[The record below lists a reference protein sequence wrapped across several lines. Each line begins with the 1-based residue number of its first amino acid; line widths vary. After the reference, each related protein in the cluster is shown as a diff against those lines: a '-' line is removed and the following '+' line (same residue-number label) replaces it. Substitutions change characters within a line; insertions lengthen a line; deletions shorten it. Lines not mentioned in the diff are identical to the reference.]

1 MRKYI
6 VQLSAVALF
15 SLPLASPYAFAVS
28 KEMVQLQTQVQ
39 QLQDMVQHLQ
49 TSNDERMGVI
59 VNLVQQN
66 TDNVNR
72 MMGAINNLQT
82 ALKMEN
88 DQRGSGTAQISTQIQ
103 ALNDSV
109 DELKTRIANLT
120 TQMQAIQNQMQNVNG
135 GMPTQPGG
143 TPPMNQAPGGQ
154 GPGAQGPGGQADGTA
169 PGMPGAPGGAPTP
182 GAPPVDQLYQSA
194 LRDYNSAK
202 YAIAVSEFADVV
214 HYYPQDPLAGNAQFY
229 IGEINYRQGK
239 YPAAVKAYDT
249 VLEQFAGNPKAP
261 AAELRKGQ
269 SLIEMGQKD
278 AGVRELRTLIQR
290 YPQTPEAQEGRSKL
304 NGMGIRIYAAKP
316 SAYPPTT
323 P

>member
-1 MRKYI
+1 MRQHI
-6 VQLSAVALF
+6 VRFTALALF
-15 SLPLASPYAFAVS
+15 ALPLPHAFAVS

-72 MMGAINNLQT
+72 MMTAVNNLQAT
-82 ALKMEN
+82 LKAEN
-88 DQRGSGTAQISTQIQ
+88 EQRGTGNTQLSSQIQ
-103 ALNDSV
+103 SLNDSV

-120 TQMQAIQNQMQNVNG
+120 TQMQSIQNQMQNVNG
-135 GMPTQPGG
+135 VP
-143 TPPMNQAPGGQ
+143 
-154 GPGAQGPGGQADGTA
+154 AQ
-169 PGMPGAPGGAPTP
+169 PGGAPPPGGGMALNQGPGQAAAPPPAMATP
-182 GAPPVDQLYQSA
+182 AAPPVDQLYQSA

-202 YAIAVSEFADVV
+202 YNIAASEFGDVIR
-214 HYYPQDPLAGNAQFY
+214 YYPQDPMAGNAQFY
-229 IGEINYRQGK
+229 LGEINYKQGK
-239 YPAAVKAYDT
+239 YAAAIKNYDA
-249 VLEQFAGNPKAP
+249 VLEQYSGNPKGP
-261 AAELRKGQ
+261 AAELRKGE

-278 AGVRELRTLIQR
+278 AGVRELRTLVQR

-304 NGMGIRIYAAKP
+304 NGMGVRIYAAKP
-316 SAYPPTT
+316 SAYPPTA

>member
-1 MRKYI
+1 MRKHI
-6 VQLSAVALF
+6 LQFTAVALF
-15 SLPLASPYAFAVS
+15 ALPHAFAVS

-39 QLQDMVQHLQ
+39 QLQDAVQHLQ

-72 MMGAINNLQT
+72 MMAAVNALQT
-82 ALKMEN
+82 ILKTEGE
-88 DQRGSGTAQISTQIQ
+88 QRGSTNTQLSTQIQ
-103 ALNDSV
+103 SLNDSV

-120 TQMQAIQNQMQNVNG
+120 TQVQSLQGSMQNVNG
-135 GMPTQPGG
+135 MPAQPGG
-143 TPPMNQAPGGQ
+143 APPAGASIPAP
-154 GPGAQGPGGQADGTA
+154 QGPGGQAAA
-169 PGMPGAPGGAPTP
+169 PPMASPQ
-182 GAPPVDQLYQSA
+182 APPVDQLYQSA

-202 YAIAVSEFADVV
+202 YNVALSEFGDVIRF
-214 HYYPQDPLAGNAQFY
+214 YPQDALAGNAQFY

-239 YPAAVKAYDT
+239 YPAAVKGYDA
-249 VLEQFAGNPKAP
+249 VLEQYSGNSKAP

-269 SLIEMGQKD
+269 SLIQMGQKD
-278 AGVRELRTLIQR
+278 AGVRELRTLVQR
-290 YPQTPEAQEGRSKL
+290 YPQTPEAQEGRSML
-304 NGMGIRIYAAKP
+304 NGMGVRIYASKP

>member
-1 MRKYI
+1 MRRHI
-6 VQLSAVALF
+6 IRFTALAFFALPVAL
-15 SLPLASPYAFAVS
+15 PHAFAVS

-72 MMGAINNLQT
+72 MMATVNALQQT
-82 ALKMEN
+82 LKAEN
-88 DQRGSGTAQISTQIQ
+88 EQRGSGNTQLSSQIQ
-103 ALNDSV
+103 SLNDSV

-120 TQMQAIQNQMQNVNG
+120 TQVQSIQGQMQNVNG
-135 GMPTQPGG
+135 MP
-143 TPPMNQAPGGQ
+143 
-154 GPGAQGPGGQADGTA
+154 AQ
-169 PGMPGAPGGAPTP
+169 PGGAPPAGACSQTRVLEVRRRHRNVGSGDP
-182 GAPPVDQLYQSA
+182 SAPPVDQLYQSA

-202 YAIAVSEFADVV
+202 YNIAASEFGDVI

-229 IGEINYRQGK
+229 FGEINYRQGK
-239 YPAAVKAYDT
+239 YPAAVKSYDA
-249 VLEQFAGNPKAP
+249 VLEQYSGNAKAP

-278 AGVRELRTLIQR
+278 AGVRELRTLVQR

-316 SAYPPTT
+316 SAYPPTS

>member
-15 SLPLASPYAFAVS
+15 ALPLASPHAFAVS

-72 MMGAINNLQT
+72 MMGAVNNLQN
-82 ALKMEN
+82 ALKLEN
-88 DQRGSGTAQISTQIQ
+88 DQRGSGTAQLSTQIQ
-103 ALNDSV
+103 GLNDSV

-120 TQMQAIQNQMQNVNG
+120 TQLQTIQNQMQNVNG
-135 GMPTQPGG
+135 GMPAQPGG
-143 TPPMNQAPGGQ
+143 AQPMNQAPGAQ
-154 GPGAQGPGGQADGTA
+154 APGTQGPGGQADG
-169 PGMPGAPGGAPTP
+169 MPGAPGAVPTP

-202 YAIAVSEFADVV
+202 YAIAASEFADVV

-229 IGEINYRQGK
+229 IGEISYRQGK
-239 YPAAVKAYDT
+239 YPAAVKAYDA
-249 VLEQFAGNPKAP
+249 VLEQFSGNPKAP

-304 NGMGIRIYAAKP
+304 NGMGVRIYAAKP